1 MNGPF
6 TRNTERARDGA
17 HDVIDTVS
25 GKVHLASDR
34 VAKGAHRLVDQVGIA
49 TSDAADAVVRGKQ
62 RLSSSPGR
70 MLDYCRTGVRD
81 HPAKAV
87 GIAALAG
94 AALYGVWR
102 YRKSQRLASPEY

>member
-17 HDVIDTVS
+17 HDVIETVS
-25 GKVHLASDR
+25 GKVHSASDR
-34 VAKGAHRLVDQVGIA
+34 FAKGAHRLVDKVGIA

-62 RLSSSPGR
+62 QLASSPSR
-70 MLDYCRTGVRD
+70 MLDYCRNGVREN
-81 HPAKAV
+81 PAKAV

-94 AALYGVWR
+94 VALYGVWR
-102 YRKSQRLASPEY
+102 YRKSQRLVSSGY

>member
-6 TRNTERARDGA
+6 TRGTERARDGA
-17 HDVIDTVS
+17 HDVIDTMS
-25 GKVHLASDR
+25 GKVQSASDR
-34 VAKGAHRLVDQVGIA
+34 VARKAHNLVDKVGVA
-49 TSDAADAVVRGKQ
+49 TSDAADAVVRSKQ
-62 RLSSSPGR
+62 QLVSSPSR

-94 AALYGVWR
+94 MALYGVWR
-102 YRKSQRLASPEY
+102 YRRSRRLDSFEY

>member
-1 MNGPF
+1 MPGPL
-6 TRNTERARDGA
+6 TRNPARARAGA

-34 VAKGAHRLVDQVGIA
+34 FAKGAHRLVDQVGIA

-102 YRKSQRLASPEY
+102 YRKSQRLASTAY